1 MATSTDTSL
10 AELLIPLLNQVMQ
23 VLREMVPLI
32 PTYTH
37 LIASAVFPIYT
48 ASHASLTRP
57 SSAAAPTTSEGEEK
71 KSQLIEGLTP
81 GDALVF
87 PLLAGGIL
95 ASLYFLLKWL
105 QDPYWV
111 NTLLSL
117 YFAWTG
123 LFFAFKFLRDVLYT
137 LRSLVF
143 PSTYSSARGRQVWK
157 AEPAKRAYTTASGL
171 ETSSPLPGFL
181 RHIPLGRR
189 VSAWVWRA
197 RGLLSTPAALHLGIG
212 SLVQVDTTITLV
224 DVVALVVSCGVVA
237 VHTFVAKPWYLT
249 NFLGFSFS
257 YGALQFMTPT
267 TGWTGTLVLSALFV
281 YDIYFVFFT
290 PMMVT
295 VATKLDVP
303 IKLLFPQPDGCVLP
317 PSGTAE
323 DSAVMQAY
331 RECLAKKRAMA
342 MLGLGDIV
350 VPGMMI
356 AFALRFDLFLHYR
369 QLARKS
375 STETTP
381 TTSNG
386 KTETVKAEYRSAT
399 GAWGERFWTA
409 KTAWSEQLQA
419 KSFRKRYFYATLAGY
434 VAGLAVTLVALQVMQ
449 HGQPA
454 LLYLVP
460 GVLGMFWG
468 TALLRGELK
477 TLWNFSE
484 AEEDEDSKEDEKT
497 KVEDAEGER
506 PSSQK
511 LVDFS
516 ISLLT
521 AGDASDNL
529 PAITA
534 PSSVD

>member
-1 MATSTDTSL
+1 MATSADTSL
-10 AELLIPLLNQVMQ
+10 AELLIPLLNEVMQ
-23 VLREMVPLI
+23 ALKEMLPLV
-32 PTYTH
+32 PTYSH
-37 LIASAVFPIYT
+37 LVASAVFPIYT
-48 ASHASLTRP
+48 AAHASLTRP
-57 SSAAAPTTSEGEEK
+57 TSAAAPSTAEFGEQEK
-71 KSQLIEGLTP
+71 KPELIESLTP

-105 QDPYWV
+105 QDPYWL

-137 LRSLVF
+137 VRSFVF
-143 PSTYSSARGRQVWK
+143 PSTYSSAAHGRLPVVWT
-157 AEPAKRAYTTASGL
+157 AEPAKRLYTTAAGL
-171 ETSSPLPGFL
+171 QTASPLPGFL
-181 RHIPLGRR
+181 RHLPLGRR
-189 VSAWVWRA
+189 VGGWVWRA
-197 RGLLSTPAALHLGIG
+197 GRAFSTPAALHLGIG
-212 SLVQVDTTITLV
+212 SVVTVDTSITLV
-224 DVVALVVSCGVVA
+224 DVVALVGACAIVG

-267 TGWTGTLVLSALFV
+267 TGWTGTLVLGALFV

-317 PSGTAE
+317 PSGSAE
-323 DSAVMQAY
+323 DSAVIQAY

-356 AFALRFDLFLHYR
+356 AFALRFDLFLHYHQR
-369 QLARKS
+369 ARKS
-375 STETTP
+375 TTETVP
-381 TTSNG
+381 SPSNG
-386 KTETVKAEYRSAT
+386 KAEIVKTEYRSAT

-409 KTAWSEQLQA
+409 KTAWSDRLRA
-419 KSFRKRYFYATLAGY
+419 KSFRKRYFYATLVGY
-434 VAGLAVTLVALQVMQ
+434 VGGLVVTLVALQVMQ

-468 TALLRGELK
+468 TALVTGELK
-477 TLWNFSE
+477 TLWNYSE
-484 AEEDEDSKEDEKT
+484 AEDDQKIK
-497 KVEDAEGER
+497 
-506 PSSQK
+506 K

-521 AGDASDNL
+521 TADNL
-529 PAITA
+529 P
-534 PSSVD
+534 PKKQLVSDD